1 MVLSVT
7 TDGGLYYRSHTFTG
21 SGSFVVEQISTTL
34 PNEVD
39 YMVVAGGGA
48 GATDTGGG
56 GGAGGMKTGTGK
68 SVSTQSYTV
77 TIGGGGWG
85 RFPYP
90 SQVLVLMDLIQ
101 YLII

>member
-1 MVLSVT
+1 MVIISDY
-7 TDGGLYYRSHTFTG
+7 TDGGLYYRSHIFTG

-39 YMVVAGGGA
+39 YMVVAGGAA

-68 SVSTQSYTV
+68 SVAFSLGIQIL
-77 TIGGGGWG
+77 IGGGGWG
-85 RFPYP
+85 INGSNIHHR
-90 SQVLVLMDLIQ
+90 VLVLMVF
-101 YLII
+101 